1 MEKIEYFK
9 NKGVN
14 VLLEMPKGWRKIEG
28 AVNAPCGYIW
38 VCNNKSLFS
47 GEYKQALLKI

>member
-1 MEKIEYFK
+1 MNKIEYFEK
-9 NKGVN
+9 QGINIYTKI
-14 VLLEMPKGWRKIEG
+14 PKGWKKIEG